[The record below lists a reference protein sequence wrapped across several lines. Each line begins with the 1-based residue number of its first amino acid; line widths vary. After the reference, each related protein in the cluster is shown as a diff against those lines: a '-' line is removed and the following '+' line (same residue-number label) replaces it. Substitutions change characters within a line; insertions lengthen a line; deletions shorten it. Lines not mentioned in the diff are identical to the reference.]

1 VRPVVKNGYPFYFGG
16 MPKVSP
22 EHLER
27 RRQQIIEAASRCFA
41 VKGFNG
47 TSMQDIFKESG
58 LSAGAVYR
66 YFPAKADLVSEIAA
80 DKQAAVQSV
89 LREMLA
95 REELPPLPE
104 VFHDFLV
111 AFLEHLDVDG
121 KIRLLPEAWAAA
133 LHDELVG
140 EVIKRILVSV
150 RGIWTEFAIRY
161 QREGRLPATADPVA
175 VAVILTGLIPGFVL
189 QYLIAGDVTPDLV
202 RQGLEGLFSLE

>member
-1 VRPVVKNGYPFYFGG
+1 

-80 DKQAAVQSV
+80 DKQAAAQAA
-89 LREMLA
+89 LREILA

-111 AFLEHLDVDG
+111 IFLEHLDVDG
-121 KIRLLPEAWAAA
+121 RIRLLPEAWAAA

-140 EVIKRILVSV
+140 EIIKRVLAGV
-150 RGIWTEFAIRY
+150 RGIWAEFAARY
-161 QREGRLPATADPVA
+161 QREGRLAAPADPAA
-175 VAVILTGLIPGFVL
+175 VAGGLPGHLPRV
-189 QYLIAGDVTPDLV
+189 GV
-202 RQGLEGLFSLE
+202 E